1 MDTADF
7 EAMLAAHR
15 RAVERFVR
23 FRLPESDAD
32 DVLQE
37 TYIAAYESFETL
49 RTRESFLP
57 WMLSIARYKC
67 RDYFRSRR
75 GETVPLEAAEAI
87 PVPTESSDIAEAVR
101 AILGSLP
108 VHDREVLEMMYFDD
122 MPQAEIARR
131 LGIPV
136 GTVKSRLYSAK
147 RRFREAYSCVGT
159 HRVKGDMTMK
169 KNEIN
174 TVLPEVMPEYTI
186 TKSEEPPFAVRHE
199 ELPGMLIIPRKGEKL
214 TFGMYDIPGRK
225 MSGVYF
231 LEVSGEI
238 VIHGIRGTE
247 ISSDY
252 SDSDGTKEH
261 SVIFAQLTDSHCRY
275 LGGMSR
281 GGDGVCRVTTF
292 LDGDV
297 FTDAYGIGEN
307 NCGFEVERCPKG
319 LITIRDNELLT
330 RQTDDVSDIVGR
342 YNVTIGGKLYDTV
355 RLVDIQSGNDSYML
369 SESYI
374 DKNGRTVLW
383 RRFNR
388 DDWAYKRYGKK
399 WCEMLPDNERLTI
412 NEETYVHWYDC
423 ISDYI
428 IR

>member
-1 MDTADF
+1 MDTAEF
-7 EAMLAAHR
+7 EAMLTAHR

-23 FRLPESDAD
+23 YRMPESDAD

-37 TYIAAYESFETL
+37 TYIAAYESIGTL

-57 WMLSIARYKC
+57 WLLSIARYKC
-67 RDYFRSRR
+67 RDYYRSRR
-75 GETVPLEAAEAI
+75 SETVPLEAAEA
-87 PVPTESSDIAEAVR
+87 VAAPTESSDIAEAVR
-101 AILGSLP
+101 GILETLTPRDRDVLMMTFFDELP
-108 VHDREVLEMMYFDD
+108 
-122 MPQAEIARR
+122 QTEIAKR

-147 RRFREAYSCVGT
+147 RRFREAYSCSGAQ
-159 HRVKGDMTMK
+159 RVKGDFTMK
-169 KNEIN
+169 KNEIK
-174 TVLPEVMPEYTI
+174 TSLPEVMPAYTI
-186 TKSEEPPFAVRHE
+186 TKSEKPPFAVRHE
-199 ELPGMLIIPRKGEKL
+199 ELPGMLIIPRKDEKL

-225 MSGVYF
+225 MSGVYY

-252 SDSDGTKEH
+252 TDSDGTKEH

-281 GGDGVCRVTTF
+281 GVDGVCRVTTF

-297 FTDAYGIGEN
+297 FTDAYGIGED
-307 NCGFEVERCPKG
+307 NCGFEVERRPKG
-319 LITIRDNELLT
+319 LITMRDDELMTL
-330 RQTDDVSDIVGR
+330 QTDDVSDIVGR
-342 YNVTIGGKLYDTV
+342 YDVNIGGKLYDTV

-374 DKNGRTVLW
+374 DKNGRTVIW

-399 WCEMLPDNERLTI
+399 WCEMLPDNERLTV
-412 NEETYVHWYDC
+412 NGEVYVHWYDC